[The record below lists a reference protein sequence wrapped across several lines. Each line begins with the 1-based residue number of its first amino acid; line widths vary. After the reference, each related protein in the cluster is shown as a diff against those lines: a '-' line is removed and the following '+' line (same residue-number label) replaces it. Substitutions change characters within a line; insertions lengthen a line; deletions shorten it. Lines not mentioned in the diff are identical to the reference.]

1 MLMKTPVIYVPS
13 PQGESRHVTGQY
25 LAKNQLNARGRAK
38 LAADLID
45 GDVVLGPLTAKQIIK
60 LCRANR
66 VYVADARFPDR
77 VKQRQQKKLAAVFD
91 AIGPDARA
99 EACRTIGI
107 ERVWAALS
115 AAL

>member
-1 MLMKTPVIYVPS
+1 MAPEK
-13 PQGESRHVTGQY
+13 GAG
-25 LAKNQLNARGRAK
+25 ARGRAE

-45 GDVVLGPLTAKQIIK
+45 GRAALGPLTIKQVIA
-60 LCRANR
+60 LCRSNP
-66 VYVADARFPDR
+66 VYVDEVRFPGR
-77 VKQRQQKKLAAVFD
+77 VKRRQQKKFAAVFD

-107 ERVWAALS
+107 ERVWAALA